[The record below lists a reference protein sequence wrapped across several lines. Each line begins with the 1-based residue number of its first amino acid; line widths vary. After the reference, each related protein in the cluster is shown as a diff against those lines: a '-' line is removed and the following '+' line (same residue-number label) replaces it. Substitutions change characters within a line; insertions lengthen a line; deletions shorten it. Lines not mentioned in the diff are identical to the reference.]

1 MDLIELKRTL
11 AEIPLGRIHY
21 FDRIGSTNSEAARLV
36 EAGASDLTLV
46 VADGQTAGR
55 GRAGK
60 RWTTLPST
68 ALAFSLVLRVPAED
82 RAHYSQFATRYTALS
97 ALAVCDALEQNY
109 GLGTHIKWPNDVLV
123 GGRKICGVLSEASW
137 LGDRL
142 QAVILGVGVNV
153 FQGGVP
159 HDDEVDYPATSV
171 EQSLIDS
178 RESNVA
184 GRYTIDRLVFLKE
197 ILSQIIGMRPQ
208 LLKPEFIRTWEQRLA
223 YRGRWVEIVT
233 LGRDNVVR
241 GQVLGLE
248 QDGSLQLKDADGKI
262 FKVSSGGVSLRE
274 VENQD
279 DRPIFHTI
287 KTEQVNDGQQNT

>member
-1 MDLIELKRTL
+1 MDLIELKRTF
-11 AEIPLGRIHY
+11 AEIPLSQIHY
-21 FDRIGSTNSEAARLV
+21 FDRIGSTNSEAARLA

-60 RWTTLPST
+60 SWSTLPGT

-97 ALAVCDALEQNY
+97 ALAVCDALDQNY
-109 GLGTHIKWPNDVLV
+109 GLDAHIKWPNDVLV

-153 FQGGVP
+153 LQDGVP

-178 RESNVA
+178 RESKIT
-184 GRYTIDRLVFLKE
+184 GRNTIDRLVFLKE
-197 ILSQIIGMRPQ
+197 ILSHIIGRRPQ
-208 LLKPEFIRTWEQRLA
+208 LLQPEFIRTWEQRLA
-223 YRGRWVEIVT
+223 YRGGWVEIVT
-233 LGRDNVVR
+233 LGQDNVVR
-241 GQVLGLE
+241 GQLVGLDL
-248 QDGSLQLKDADGKI
+248 DGSLQLKDADRKI
-262 FKVSSGGVSLRE
+262 FKVSSGRVSLRE

-279 DRPIFHTI
+279 DSTSVFSSS
-287 KTEQVNDGQQNT
+287 